1 MLRDLSKQANSC
13 NSLSDLG
20 RVAYIIDPT
29 SQASIEALELPH
41 NMPYF
46 KVISAAFLLPRIAL
60 VVSPKA
66 PPPSSRC
73 ERKMTTDVDFSI
85 HVTRPGDEGES

>member
-1 MLRDLSKQANSC
+1 MLRDLSHQANSC

-29 SQASIEALELPH
+29 SQASIKDLELPH

-60 VVSPKA
+60 VVSPNA
-66 PPPSSRC
+66 PPPWAC
-73 ERKMTTDVDFSI
+73 AKEK
-85 HVTRPGDEGES
+85 